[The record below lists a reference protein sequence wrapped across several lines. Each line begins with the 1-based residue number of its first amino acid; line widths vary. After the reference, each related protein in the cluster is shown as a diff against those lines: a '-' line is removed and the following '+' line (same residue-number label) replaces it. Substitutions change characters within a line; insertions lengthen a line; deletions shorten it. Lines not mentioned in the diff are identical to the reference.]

1 MKNGANV
8 REHYDLLIAEEND
21 PFRDPDSLRAYM
33 DRWDG
38 QPFLDALELTGNE
51 AVLEIGVGTGR
62 LAARVIPG
70 CRQFWGI
77 DLSPKTVARAG
88 ENLQPGDGVHLIC
101 GDFMEYALPRKFDV
115 IYSSLTLMHIFD
127 KAAFIGKVS
136 EILENNGRF
145 VLSLDKNRETCIDMG
160 TRKVQIYPDDPA
172 VIAEYIRAVGMTL
185 TSSWETEAAWVLACR
200 KD

>member
-51 AVLEIGVGTGR
+51 VVLEIGVGTGR

-70 CRQFWGI
+70 CRLFWGI

-101 GDFMEYALPRKFDV
+101 GDFMECALPRKFDV

-127 KAAFIGKVS
+127 KAAFIKKVS
-136 EILENNGRF
+136 ELLENSGRF
-145 VLSLDKNRETCIDMG
+145 VLSLDKNQETWIDMG